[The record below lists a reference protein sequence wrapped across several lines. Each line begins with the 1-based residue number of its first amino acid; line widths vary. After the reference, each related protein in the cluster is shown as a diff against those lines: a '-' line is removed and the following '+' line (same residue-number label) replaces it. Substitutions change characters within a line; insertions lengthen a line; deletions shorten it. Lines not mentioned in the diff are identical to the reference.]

1 MKKGLFFAFSVLVLI
16 GVIACSF
23 LLGDRTAPEIRIIST
38 PRLDENCGID
48 NLLDYAEAHDENLKS
63 FTIEDTSILQIIEN
77 KHITYVAIDESNNV
91 SKAKVDVEIDPK
103 YTNCNIVCIHKPTI
117 QVNDKF
123 DVNDYFVL
131 QNEYGV
137 NIEDKL
143 IVGKVDTSKVGE
155 YTISI
160 KSSSN
165 LCNPLETTITVIN
178 KNAPRITLTK
188 DTIEYY
194 VDTYWSDYDFTNI
207 IDTLEDDVDSYDYL
221 LENISI
227 DWQYALKA
235 QSNGYVSIPGTYEV
249 TYTVTDSDGNETK
262 TTVKVILDKPIVEEA
277 VEVISEE

>member
-1 MKKGLFFAFSVLVLI
+1 MKKGLFCAFSILVFI

-23 LLGDRTAPEIRIIST
+23 LLGDRTTPEIRIIST
-38 PRLDENCGID
+38 PRLDENSGID
-48 NLLDYAEAHDENLKS
+48 DLLDYAEAYDENLKS
-63 FTIEDTSILQIIEN
+63 FTIEDTSILHILEN
-77 KHITYVAIDESNNV
+77 EHITYVAIDNYNNV
-91 SKAKVDVEIDPK
+91 SKAKVNVEIDTK
-103 YTNCNIVCIHKPTI
+103 YKNCNIVSICEPTI

-123 DVNDYFVL
+123 DVSDYFVL

-165 LCNPLETTITVIN
+165 LCDPLETTIRVIN
-178 KNAPRITLTK
+178 ENAPRITLTK
-188 DTIEYY
+188 NTIEYY

-227 DWQYALKA
+227 DWERALKA
-235 QSNGYVSIPGTYEV
+235 QSDGYVSIPGTYEV

-262 TTVKVILDKPIVEEA
+262 TTVNVILDEPVIED
-277 VEVISEE
+277 VISEE

>member
-1 MKKGLFFAFSVLVLI
+1 MKKGLFCAFSILVFI

-38 PRLDENCGID
+38 PRLDENSGID
-48 NLLDYAEAHDENLKS
+48 DLLDYAEAYDENLKS
-63 FTIEDTSILQIIEN
+63 FTIEDTSILHILEN
-77 KHITYVAIDESNNV
+77 KHITYVAIDKYNNV
-91 SKAKVDVEIDPK
+91 SKAKVNVEIDPK
-103 YTNCNIVCIHKPTI
+103 YTNCSIVSICEPTI

-123 DVNDYFVL
+123 DVSDYFIL

-165 LCNPLETTITVIN
+165 LCDPLETTITIIN
-178 KNAPRITLTK
+178 ENAPRITLTK

-227 DWQYALKA
+227 DWERALKA
-235 QSNGYVSIPGTYEV
+235 QSDGYVSIPGTYEV

-262 TTVKVILDKPIVEEA
+262 TTVNVILDEPVVE
-277 VEVISEE
+277 EVISEE